1 MNQRLRVVL
10 LYGGPSGEH
19 EIALRSAA
27 SVLAHLNTE
36 RYQIIP
42 IGMDKNGC
50 CFYTPYEQLCTY
62 KESLPVKIATSEPL
76 PGLTINGRFVIETD
90 VVFPIVHG
98 PLLED
103 GALQGLLEL
112 SQVAYVGSGVL
123 ASAIGMD
130 KDMTRRV
137 LALDGIKFAKYRSL
151 SIHAPAQ
158 EKLEFY
164 NQISQE
170 FNFPVFVK
178 PCCMGSSVGI
188 QKVTEK
194 NKLEAA
200 VQNAFHYDE
209 TILVEQGIVGKEIE
223 LAVLENDQ
231 PHLPPLVSLPG
242 ELKIHHADGFYSYTA
257 KYIDSNQTE
266 LCIPAHLSADV
277 IKQLQISAA
286 YIFTRLKCK
295 GMARVDF
302 FVNEQTAEIHFN
314 EINTLPG
321 FTSISMYPRLWEAS
335 GRSYTELIDKLI
347 QLACSN
353 YHAKQQLVRDYQ

>member
-1 MNQRLRVVL
+1 MNQRLRVAL

-27 SVLAHLNTE
+27 SVLSHLCTD

-42 IGMDKNGC
+42 IGMDKKGC

-76 PGLTINGRFVIETD
+76 PGLTANGKFVIDTD

-130 KDMTRRV
+130 KDITRRLV
-137 LALDGIKFAKYRSL
+137 GLDGIQFAKYRAL
-151 SIHAPAQ
+151 SIHAQ
-158 EKLEFY
+158 EGEKLEFY
-164 NQISQE
+164 KMIARE
-170 FNFPVFVK
+170 LDFPVFVK

-188 QKVTEK
+188 HKVTEE

-209 TILVEQGIVGKEIE
+209 TILVEQNVVGKEIE
-223 LAVLENDQ
+223 IAVLENEQ
-231 PHLPPLVSLPG
+231 AHLPPLVSMPG
-242 ELKIHHADGFYSYTA
+242 ELKIHHPDGFYSYAA
-257 KYIDSNQTE
+257 KYIDSEQTE
-266 LCIPAHLSADV
+266 LCIPANLADNL
-277 IKQLQISAA
+277 IKQLQASAA
-286 YIFTRLKCK
+286 TIFTRLKCK

-302 FVNEQTAEIHFN
+302 FVNDQTSEIYFN

-335 GRSYTELIDKLI
+335 GLEYTQLIDKLI

-353 YHAKQQLVRDYQ
+353 YHIKQQLVRDYQ